1 MSSFLGQ
8 HLHAIDDKGRVPL
21 PARYRNGDAAAEFV
35 LVRGP
40 HGSLIL
46 FPRPAWGSVAERLS
60 LLRRSSDP
68 ESRRRAL
75 AVTASAAD
83 LALDRHG
90 RLSLPQH
97 LIDVA
102 ALEREALFVGAGD
115 VIEIWN
121 PSRYEDYMKMDDLDY
136 DRIALSVL

>member
-21 PARYRNGDAAAEFV
+21 PAKYRNGDVAAEFV
-35 LVRGP
+35 VVRGP
-40 HGSLIL
+40 HGCLIL
-46 FPRPAWGSVAERLS
+46 YPQPAWTIVAERLS
-60 LLRRSSDP
+60 LLRRSPEP
-68 ESRRRAL
+68 ESRRSAL

-97 LIDVA
+97 LIDA
-102 ALEREALFVGAGD
+102 AVLEREALFVGAGE

-121 PSRYEDYMKMDDLDY
+121 PSRYEAYMKMDDLDY